1 MHSNKNVKPAEAH
14 FSVLTIYV
22 CFFYFFS
29 ENELRMKNDQPQLRT
44 AL

>member
-14 FSVLTIYV
+14 LLCFNNI
-22 CFFYFFS
+22 CFFFFFS